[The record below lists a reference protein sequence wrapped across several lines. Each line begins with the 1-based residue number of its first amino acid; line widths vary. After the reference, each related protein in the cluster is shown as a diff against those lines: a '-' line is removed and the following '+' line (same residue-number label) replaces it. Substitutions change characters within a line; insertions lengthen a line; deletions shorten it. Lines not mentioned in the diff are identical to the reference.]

1 MRIEEFAP
9 RSVPENVA
17 TVKALV
23 RGRYT
28 ITGAESVESFKKG
41 VTQVWLN
48 NAFGIIEAGRVVR
61 VWGTGID
68 ITDRKALEDKLVKAE
83 QMYRTVADYTY
94 AWEYWRGPDGL
105 MLYVSPSCERIT
117 GYRPSDFMDQPELV
131 ESLILPEDLAVWNA
145 HSYDPKPGHE
155 KCNCQFRIR
164 AKDGSTRWIDH
175 VCQPVYDEQGN
186 YSGARASNRDITELK
201 RAEQKAREYR
211 DVLEIVDR
219 RATLEQLAGA
229 IAHELNQ
236 PLTGILGSAQAGEM
250 LLKRGDGNRTE
261 IEEILTDIIADTK
274 RSGDI
279 IRSLRELFEKQET
292 EFKRLGVNPIV
303 EETIR
308 LLNSELVIHDLN
320 IQLDLFDTLPDVMGN
335 KIQLQ
340 QVLINLIINAKEAM
354 QNVAKADRSISIIT
368 ERGNEGEVQVHVE
381 DTGKG
386 IDQERLKGIFDPL
399 TTFKPGGLGMG
410 LSISHSIVNAHGGR
424 IWAENRSAGGA
435 RISFRLPA
443 VEKKP

>member
-1 MRIEEFAP
+1 
-9 RSVPENVA
+9 
-17 TVKALV
+17 
-23 RGRYT
+23 
-28 ITGAESVESFKKG
+28 
-41 VTQVWLN
+41 
-48 NAFGIIEAGRVVR
+48 
-61 VWGTGID
+61 
-68 ITDRKALEDKLVKAE
+68 
-83 QMYRTVADYTY
+83 
-94 AWEYWRGPDGL
+94 

-117 GYRPSDFMDQPELV
+117 GYRPSDFIDQPELV

-155 KCNCQFRIR
+155 QCNCQFRIR
-164 AKDGSTRWIDH
+164 TKDGTTRWIDH
-175 VCQPVYDEQGN
+175 VCQSVYDEQGN
-186 YSGARASNRDITELK
+186 NIGARASNRDITELK

-219 RATLEQLAGA
+219 RATLEQMAGA

-236 PLTGILGSAQAGEM
+236 PLTGILSSAQAGEM
-250 LLKRGDGNRTE
+250 LLKRGDGNHTE
-261 IEEILTDIIADTK
+261 IEEILTDIIADSK

-279 IRSLRELFEKQET
+279 IRNVRDLFDKQET
-292 EFKRLGVNPIV
+292 EFKRLGVNEIV

-308 LLNSELVIHDLN
+308 LLNSEFVIHDLD
-320 IQLDLFDTLPDVMGN
+320 IQLDLCDTLPDVMGN

-340 QVLINLIINAKEAM
+340 QVLINLINNAKEAI
-354 QNVAKADRSISIIT
+354 QNVTKTDRSISVIT
-368 ERGNEGEVQVHVE
+368 ERRNEGEVQVHVE

-410 LSISHSIVNAHGGR
+410 LSISRSIVNAHGGR

-443 VEKKP
+443 EEKKP